1 MAPIP
6 SRSDACEVYNAR
18 KAKERAMGEW
28 VQVQGPDGAF
38 KAYVAR
44 PSGTPKAAVVTI
56 QEIFGVNAVTR
67 GKADWLARE
76 GYLAIAPD
84 LFWRIKPGI
93 ELTDQTDNEWKQ
105 AIDYMN
111 QLDKNAS
118 VRDVQATLTH
128 ARSELGA
135 KKAGCLGY
143 CMGGYIAFLAAC
155 RTDTDA
161 SVAYHGGGIHTAL
174 GDAGGIKKPV
184 LLHNPMKDSFIPV
197 EALNTIRETLA
208 PNPLVTV
215 YEYAEQDHA
224 FTREGGKHYD
234 DAAKQLADGR
244 TIAWLTEKLA

>member
-1 MAPIP
+1 
-6 SRSDACEVYNAR
+6 
-18 KAKERAMGEW
+18 MGEW
-28 VQVQGPDGAF
+28 VEVRGPDGSF

-44 PSGTPKAAVVTI
+44 PSGTPKAAVVAI
-56 QEIFGVNAVTR
+56 QEIFGVNAVMR

-76 GYLAIAPD
+76 GFLAIAPD

-93 ELTDQTDNEWKQ
+93 DITDQTDAEWKQ

-128 ARSELGA
+128 ARSMGCA
-135 KKAGCLGY
+135 KAGVMGY

-161 SVAYHGGGIHTAL
+161 SVCYHGGGIHTAL
-174 GDAGGIKKPV
+174 GEAGAIKKPV

-197 EALNTIRETLA
+197 EALNTIRETLKS
-208 PNPLVTV
+208 NLLVTI

-224 FTREGGKHYD
+224 FTREDGKHYHE
-234 DAAKQLADGR
+234 AAKQLADGR
-244 TIAWLTEKLA
+244 TIAFLNQHLA